1 MKTLV
6 LDLVYLAKTYGM
18 KGRVQFRLIED
29 PDTFRKVK
37 LEMAELP
44 ADVAADLAAIQ
55 AIGTDIR
62 YLTPEDGPEVMDAL
76 VEYARKKTIVPGVPD
91 EHWEDLA
98 DRAYEE
104 MFE

>member
-18 KGRVQFRLIED
+18 DGRVQFRLIED

-55 AIGTDIR
+55 AIGTEQPFHEREFD
-62 YLTPEDGPEVMDAL
+62 P
-76 VEYARKKTIVPGVPD
+76 YAPD
-91 EHWEDLA
+91 YSGTYWTDMA

>member
-18 KGRVQFRLIED
+18 DGRVQFRLIED

-55 AIGTDIR
+55 AIGTD
-62 YLTPEDGPEVMDAL
+62 V
-76 VEYARKKTIVPGVPD
+76 YAPD
-91 EHWEDLA
+91 YSGTYWTDMA